1 MPSPAPPRERLRVL
15 HIGTERQWR
24 GGENQIRLLIEGS
37 RHDIDHHVA
46 YPRSSEGFAR
56 FAQMVPTYPLRRG
69 GPGSLRD
76 LIGVYRYCRREGI
89 QLIDAHSGNAH
100 WFAFEL
106 RLARLPVPVVVHRR
120 VDNAIKRTWNTRWKY
135 LSPQIAHFV
144 AISERIERLL
154 LDYGV
159 PRHRVSLVRSAVSGE
174 TYRNIDR
181 VAARDALRQRFDL
194 PADTFL
200 LANASAL
207 TRQKGNHVLLDALA
221 HVARAEVNFHAF
233 LAGDGPLRGALE
245 AQCARLGLADRVT
258 FLGHIDTVPQLL
270 AGVDVLV
277 MPSNYEGLGTLLLEG
292 AFAGCTLVATEAG
305 GMPEIVRH
313 GETGLLSP
321 IGDAE
326 PLAANLLRLARDP
339 ALSDTLRRG
348 ARQHAE
354 SNFSVDAMVAGNLD
368 VYRRVLRGQV

>member
-1 MPSPAPPRERLRVL
+1 MPPRQRLRVL
-15 HIGTERQWR
+15 HLGTERQWR

-37 RHDIDHHVA
+37 QQAVEHHVA
-46 YPRSSEGFAR
+46 YPRNSEGLAR
-56 FAQMVPTYPLRRG
+56 LAKIVPTYPLRGG

-76 LIGVYRYCRREGI
+76 LVGVYRYCLREGI

-106 RLARLPVPVVVHRR
+106 RLARLPIPVVVHRR

-144 AISERIERLL
+144 AISQRIERLL

-159 PRHRVSLVRSAVSGE
+159 PRSRVSLVRSAVSAE
-174 TYRNIDR
+174 PYRHIDR
-181 VAARDALRQRFDL
+181 AAARHTLLHRFGL
-194 PADTFL
+194 AADTFL
-200 LANASAL
+200 IANASAL

-221 HVARAEVNFHAF
+221 HVARAGVHFHAF

-245 AQCARLGLADRVT
+245 AQCERLQLTDRVT

-292 AFAGCTLVATEAG
+292 AFAGCSLVATEAG

-321 IGDAE
+321 VGDAE
-326 PLAANLLRLARDP
+326 RLAANLLRLAREPELRD
-339 ALSDTLRRG
+339 ALRR
-348 ARQHAE
+348 AAHQHAT
-354 SNFSVDAMVAGNLD
+354 SHFSVDAMVAGNLE
-368 VYRRVLRGQV
+368 VYDRVLRGLT